1 MEWRIWSS
9 VTVQRQSQKK
19 VPETVSPE
27 KKQEIIDGLKLK
39 TQHINGISKNQKIHN
54 KIIQRHLQR
63 RMINKYL
70 KEYLKKDIYLQ
81 KKDKIDNLIFNIVV

>member
-9 VTVQRQSQKK
+9 VTVQRQLQKK

-27 KKQEIIDGLKLK
+27 KKQEIIDELKLK

-54 KIIQRHLQR
+54 KLIQRHLQR

-81 KKDKIDNLIFNIVV
+81 KKDKIENLIFNIVV